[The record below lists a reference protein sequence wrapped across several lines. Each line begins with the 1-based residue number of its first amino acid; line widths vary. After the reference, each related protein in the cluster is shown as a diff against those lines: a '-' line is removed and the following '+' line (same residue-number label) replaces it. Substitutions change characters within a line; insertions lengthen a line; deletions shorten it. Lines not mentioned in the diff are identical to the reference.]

1 MNDSSNKDDG
11 ARLDW
16 QSGGDSGMNAVLA
29 WHHHYITQ
37 RQQWTAA
44 ALAARGVRV
53 GARIQPGTGL
63 LAIEG
68 QEPGVV
74 EEQRTMPPE
83 ILISASII
91 NFGDKVTEGQLID
104 AVALPWFEILKEL
117 ERDPQFLHQLDW
129 RKIEELVAGAYKREG
144 WPDVILTPR
153 SGDRGRDI
161 IVSKPGVGAVRF
173 IDQVKAYAPGHRVN
187 ADEVRALMG
196 VLTRDTNVSKGIV
209 TTTATFAPGVYE
221 EWKESMPFRLEL
233 KDGRALTDWLMG
245 LRGGPTR
252 SPMP

>member
-74 EEQRTMPPE
+74 EDQRTIEGRVLPPRP
-83 ILISASII
+83 
-91 NFGDKVTEGQLID
+91 
-104 AVALPWFEILKEL
+104 LP
-117 ERDPQFLHQLDW
+117 
-129 RKIEELVAGAYKREG
+129 
-144 WPDVILTPR
+144 
-153 SGDRGRDI
+153 
-161 IVSKPGVGAVRF
+161 
-173 IDQVKAYAPGHRVN
+173 
-187 ADEVRALMG
+187 
-196 VLTRDTNVSKGIV
+196 
-209 TTTATFAPGVYE
+209 
-221 EWKESMPFRLEL
+221 
-233 KDGRALTDWLMG
+233 
-245 LRGGPTR
+245 
-252 SPMP
+252 